1 MCGAVLR
8 GLEGSI
14 VPVKKCRRHYGHTLA
29 RIYDPEK
36 DWNYDANKRRTW
48 KHRWDGLMRLD
59 GFMFWEIN
67 KVGHTV
73 SKVNL
78 LLT

>member
-29 RIYDPEK
+29 RLYDPELH
-36 DWNYDANKRRTW
+36 WNYDANKRRTW
-48 KHRWDGLMRLD
+48 KHKWDGLLRLD

-67 KVGHTV
+67 KVGYVLH
-73 SKVNL
+73 
-78 LLT
+78 